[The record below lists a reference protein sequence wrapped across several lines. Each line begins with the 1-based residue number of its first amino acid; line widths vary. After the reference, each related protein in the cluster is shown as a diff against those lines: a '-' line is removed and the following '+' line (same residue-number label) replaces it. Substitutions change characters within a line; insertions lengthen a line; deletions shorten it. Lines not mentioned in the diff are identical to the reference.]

1 MFAGRM
7 IQAQDSS
14 ARKSGVLLA
23 RRVLSIA
30 ARVELK
36 WSKSNLKMLC
46 ALRMTRAPAQSRTS
60 RRRQSFVFQIPREA
74 HLFLPARGGR
84 PASSNSRRCPPPGT
98 FPCKARESVQ
108 SHSEGG
114 IQLATDLHIHREQAR
129 SKRTP
134 GSYPK

>member
-1 MFAGRM
+1 MIDGCRLFPKGKRSPLHHIAADAGPSEHRMCSQLDRMFAGRM

-23 RRVLSIA
+23 RPVLSIA

-74 HLFLPARGGR
+74 HLFLPAR
-84 PASSNSRRCPPPGT
+84 
-98 FPCKARESVQ
+98 
-108 SHSEGG
+108 
-114 IQLATDLHIHREQAR
+114 
-129 SKRTP
+129 
-134 GSYPK
+134 